1 MPTEAGERGDGV
13 SISAQRLGLIL
24 VSVVGLGGFL
34 WPLWASQAA
43 LSDNQAAGWLALAL
57 LPLIAV
63 AALWLAQGQLSG
75 PRQIALLGIL
85 AALAA
90 GTRIA
95 TSGVGGFELVFVVV
109 ILGAAALGAR
119 FGFLLGAAAIL
130 LSSLFFGGIG
140 PWTAFQVFA
149 VGWVGAGAGV
159 IGKRLDSKLRSW
171 HLAVYAV
178 LSSYLFGLIMNMWFW
193 PFAVGPQTSMSF
205 NPEADLAQNLA
216 SFIGYSLISS
226 TLTWDTVRAVS
237 SAALILL
244 IGKPFIQTLRRYKF

>member
-1 MPTEAGERGDGV
+1 VTI
-13 SISAQRLGLIL
+13 SIQRIGLIL
-24 VSVVGLGGFL
+24 ISIVGLTGFL
-34 WPLWASQAA
+34 WPLWAPEVA
-43 LSDNQAAGWLALAL
+43 LGDSDTAGWLALAL
-57 LPLIAV
+57 VPLVAL

-119 FGFLLGAAAIL
+119 FGFLLGATAIL
-130 LSSLFFGGIG
+130 LSSLFFGGVG

-149 VGWVGAGAGV
+149 VGWVGAGAGL
-159 IGKRLDSKLRSW
+159 IGNRLGTKLRSW
-171 HLAVYAV
+171 HLASYAV
-178 LSSYLFGLIMNMWFW
+178 LASYLFGLIMNLWFW
-193 PFAVGPQTSMSF
+193 PFAVGPQTSVSF
-205 NPEADLAQNLA
+205 DPDADIAQNLA
-216 SFIGYSLISS
+216 SFLSYSLISS
-226 TLTWDTVRAVS
+226 TLTWDTLRAVS
-237 SAALILL
+237 TAALVLL